1 MSRKLVKKF
10 TCDFCGKSSK
20 EFEVC
25 PCDADDFWPNGW
37 GTLFYD
43 FTDEKGNAK
52 GCTLDICEKCLADD
66 ETHVVIYP
74 NKMRK
79 HMYEHDCR

>member
-10 TCDFCGKSSK
+10 TCDFCGRSSK
-20 EFEVC
+20 EFEVA
-25 PCDADDFWPNGW
+25 PCNESDFWPKGW

-43 FTDEKGNAK
+43 FTDEKGNSKA
-52 GCTLDICEKCLADD
+52 CTLDICECCLANDD
-66 ETHVVIYP
+66 THVVIYP

-79 HMYEHDCR
+79 YMYEGK

>member
-10 TCDFCGKSSK
+10 TCDFCGKSSR
-20 EFEVC
+20 EFNVD
-25 PCDADDFWPNGW
+25 PCDPPDFWPTDW

-43 FTDEKGNAK
+43 FTDAKGNSKA
-52 GCTLDICEKCLADD
+52 CTLDICEDCLAND

-79 HMYEHDCR
+79 HMHEYD